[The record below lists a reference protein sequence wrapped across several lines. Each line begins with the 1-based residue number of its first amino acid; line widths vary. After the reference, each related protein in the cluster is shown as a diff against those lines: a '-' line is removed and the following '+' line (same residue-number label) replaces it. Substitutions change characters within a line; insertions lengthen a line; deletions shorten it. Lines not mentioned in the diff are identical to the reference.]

1 MGNLRF
7 TQEALAQIIEHH
19 LSKTTFGQRFL
30 YAQLT
35 LSLGLSDANRIT
47 GSFLYVSRSAT

>member
-19 LSKTTFGQRFL
+19 LSETTLGQRFF

-47 GSFLYVSRSAT
+47 ASFLYVSRSAT